1 MLQRVPRQTLC
12 LHPDRDAGSTA
23 NVPVS
28 GSSGG
33 MFPSPGEEQGVSLQ
47 KQRSWVAEQ
56 ELMRWG
62 LWESQPPDPV
72 LSGFACPSSENGHLF
87 KGLLSPAG
95 SLSPRW
101 CLLQRWVLRAQ
112 GWLQSSPDR
121 GTGES
126 QPLPGRCPHPGLS
139 LGDACASL
147 PLWARTCVP
156 PHVDLL
162 CPSAGWG
169 SAGLGKARVWACSLF
184 ACLMPLRVGFL
195 RKKIYLFFSLLVRE
209 RC

>member
-1 MLQRVPRQTLC
+1 M
-12 LHPDRDAGSTA
+12 
-23 NVPVS
+23 PVS

-72 LSGFACPSSENGHLF
+72 LSGFACPSSENRHLF

-101 CLLQRWVLRAQ
+101 CLLQRWVL
-112 GWLQSSPDR
+112 
-121 GTGES
+121 
-126 QPLPGRCPHPGLS
+126 
-139 LGDACASL
+139 
-147 PLWARTCVP
+147 
-156 PHVDLL
+156 
-162 CPSAGWG
+162 
-169 SAGLGKARVWACSLF
+169 
-184 ACLMPLRVGFL
+184 
-195 RKKIYLFFSLLVRE
+195 
-209 RC
+209 